1 VVEQAFNALEPG
13 GWFESQEVDCN
24 VCSDDHTLDPDGP
37 VVAWSNDLIAAS
49 VMLNRPAIVGVH
61 LKEMFERVGFVDVQ
75 QHRFKM
81 PINGWPK
88 DSHLKQIGYM
98 WGTNVLEGLA
108 AFSYQL
114 FNKAFERTSAQ
125 IEVSCSTH
133 RYADKADSIHRCR
146 SLMFDAIS
154 SIRASTATCPP
165 TSSLE
170 GSHFPTKS
178 GFLKLIYGHGYKF
191 GKGRRE
197 DAHAQVMHLRNV
209 CLDAKR
215 KKAKKKGQ
223 QAQGEKGILVS
234 SG

>member
-125 IEVSCSTH
+125 IEVSLIDV
-133 RYADKADSIHRCR
+133 RRDLVNPRIHCYMPTYIVFGRKP
-146 SLMFDAIS
+146 FPHE
-154 SIRASTATCPP
+154 IRIP
-165 TSSLE
+165 
-170 GSHFPTKS
+170 
-178 GFLKLIYGHGYKF
+178 
-191 GKGRRE
+191 
-197 DAHAQVMHLRNV
+197 
-209 CLDAKR
+209 
-215 KKAKKKGQ
+215 
-223 QAQGEKGILVS
+223 
-234 SG
+234 